1 MIDYLIFIVFFIFS
15 ITIHEFFHGLVADQL
30 GDPTPR
36 LSKRLTLNPIPHID
50 LFGTIIIPFI
60 LKFPIGW
67 AKPMPIDPFNLK
79 NPKKD
84 TAMIALA
91 GPGANLI
98 LAVLLSILLRLLNL
112 VGTNY
117 LTTIGI
123 LILPNIIRLNIIL
136 AIFNLLPI
144 HPLDGYS
151 FVSGFLSEERYE
163 EWMQLK
169 RYGMVFLL
177 ILIFPLFNGSSMIN
191 FILNSIVGFI
201 FKLLIPFN
209 LGGGII

>member
-163 EWMQLK
+163 E
-169 RYGMVFLL
+169 
-177 ILIFPLFNGSSMIN
+177 
-191 FILNSIVGFI
+191 
-201 FKLLIPFN
+201 
-209 LGGGII
+209 